1 MLTTHYY
8 NHSQLRDFHN
18 KIHYDGSFIPSEDW
32 IKHLPEAIIEL
43 IISFKFEKRGY
54 VWWER
59 VVMMKMLSGPMKLFH
74 WELTHWH
81 KRGYTVMWLKPTPS
95 QKKRAGA
102 FKASLRKWSSL
113 RNGDDGPELTCHV
126 GMFHSTDEIERVT
139 GIVIYPVRPIVELS
153 HLNIT
158 LKF

>member
-8 NHSQLRDFHN
+8 NQHHYYNQLRDFHN
-18 KIHYDGSFIPSEDW
+18 KIHYDGSFIPPGDW
-32 IKHLPEAIIEL
+32 IKYIPEAIIEL

-74 WELTHWH
+74 WELTQWH

-95 QKKRAGA
+95 QKKRAGT
-102 FKASLRKWSSL
+102 FKVSLRD
-113 RNGDDGPELTCHV
+113 GDDGPKLTCHV
-126 GMFHSTDEIERVT
+126 GMFHSTDEIEEVT
-139 GIVIYPVRPIVELS
+139 GIVIYPVRPIVELY